1 MKEIKYGITKEGIV
15 RVEIEQSFLPN
26 NPLLKDWLY
35 WHLAFHKAGWD
46 IPCPDPWEEL
56 EALGEKEDIKGLK
69 NMPIDDIL
77 FALTTRGYAIQPV
90 YLREYAIQP
99 VHLYEHSGIAM
110 SVSPFND
117 PWDSCL
123 VGFIYMTPDEID
135 KCHWTHEE
143 ALRELVQTVD
153 ILSLFY
159 NGEVYDADAFELY
172 NTKVYMTN
180 QNIVEPD
187 WSKDSFY
194 GIYDEISSISDILNT
209 VKEDLA
215 ILAYFDNLDDAV
227 AECQKMAKA
236 SHKAYRVKV
245 TQTVTQELEVFAD
258 NEDEVEA
265 MVKSNN
271 KLLHCDAIDTK
282 IDVEKGEKL

>member
-110 SVSPFND
+110 SVSPFLI
-117 PWDSCL
+117 SL
-123 VGFIYMTPDEID
+123 QF
-135 KCHWTHEE
+135 CH
-143 ALRELVQTVD
+143 
-153 ILSLFY
+153 
-159 NGEVYDADAFELY
+159 
-172 NTKVYMTN
+172 K
-180 QNIVEPD
+180 
-187 WSKDSFY
+187 
-194 GIYDEISSISDILNT
+194 
-209 VKEDLA
+209 
-215 ILAYFDNLDDAV
+215 
-227 AECQKMAKA
+227 
-236 SHKAYRVKV
+236 
-245 TQTVTQELEVFAD
+245 
-258 NEDEVEA
+258 
-265 MVKSNN
+265 
-271 KLLHCDAIDTK
+271 
-282 IDVEKGEKL
+282 